1 MKIHLYHIDNLNEL
15 VAKILLFLKVKTE
28 NRYESHCFEENNV
41 QIKQLFKIEIG
52 E

>member
-28 NRYESHCFEENNV
+28 NKCESPCFGENIIQN
-41 QIKQLFKIEIG
+41 KQQ
-52 E
+52 